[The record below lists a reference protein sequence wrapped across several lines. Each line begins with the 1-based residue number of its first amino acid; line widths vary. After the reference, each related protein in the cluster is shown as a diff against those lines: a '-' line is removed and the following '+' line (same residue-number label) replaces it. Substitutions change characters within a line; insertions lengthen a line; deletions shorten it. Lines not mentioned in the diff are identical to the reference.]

1 MPRTQFDH
9 LARPYRWLEYLT
21 FGPML
26 ARCRFHR
33 IPELTHARRA
43 LVFGD
48 GDGRFL
54 ARLLAANPMLQ
65 ADVVDQSPAMLR
77 LLRART
83 EALGAADRVRI
94 YQTDALAFIPAES
107 EAYDLVITHFFLD
120 CFTTEQVC
128 ELARNIQPN
137 LVPGAL
143 WVVSEFSIPHGL
155 AALPARII
163 VRSLYFAFRILTGL
177 RVRALPRHASGLTQA
192 GLALRHRK
200 TFLFG
205 LLISETWAVTG
216 LLQSEEGE
224 ATQSCPRRSQQR

>member
-1 MPRTQFDH
+1 MPPRTQFDH
-9 LARPYRWLEYLT
+9 LARPYHWLEYLT

-33 IPELTHARRA
+33 ISGLTHARRA
-43 LVFGD
+43 LVLGD

-83 EALGAADRVRI
+83 EALGAASRVRI
-94 YQTDALAFIPAES
+94 HEVDALAFRPAES
-107 EAYDLVITHFFLD
+107 AAYDLVITHFFLD

-128 ELARNIQPN
+128 ELVRNIQPT
-137 LVPGAL
+137 LAPGAL
-143 WVVSEFSIPHGL
+143 WIVSEFSIPRGL
-155 AALPARII
+155 AALPAWMI

-177 RVRALPRHASGLTQA
+177 RVRRLPRHASGLTQA
-192 GLALRHRK
+192 GLALRHRA
-200 TFLFG
+200 TFLFS
-205 LLISETWAVTG
+205 LLISETWAVTD
-216 LLQSEEGE
+216 LLRSEEAE
-224 ATQSCPRRSQQR
+224 ATRS